1 MKRFLS
7 LLLVLIFLLLAVA
20 CASDMPDAATDPN
33 LGVYRATTAEYSGF
47 TVSID
52 DVLESGME
60 IKLKSNGKCD
70 IVVSGTKVGGKWTLS
85 GTDITVKGG
94 GVEWEGSLENGVM
107 RLLYGDDL
115 IFNLEKEA
123 PSASILK
130 AVPSRF

>member
-7 LLLVLIFLLLAVA
+7 LLLVLMFLLLSVA
-20 CASDMPDAATDPN
+20 CASEKPDDAADPN

-47 TVSID
+47 TVAID
-52 DVLESGME
+52 DVLEDGLE

-70 IVVSGTKVGGKWTLS
+70 IVVSGKKVGGKWTLS

-94 GVEWEGSLENGVM
+94 GVEWEGSLENGAM

-123 PSASILK
+123 PEANAGATLP
-130 AVPSRF
+130 VRF